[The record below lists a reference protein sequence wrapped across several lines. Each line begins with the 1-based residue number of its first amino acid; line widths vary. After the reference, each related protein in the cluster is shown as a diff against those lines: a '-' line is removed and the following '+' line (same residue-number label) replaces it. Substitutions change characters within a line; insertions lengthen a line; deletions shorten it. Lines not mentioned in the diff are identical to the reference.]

1 MRDLQLYLNL
11 HAEHRLDW
19 FHVAMR
25 LTVLQQTATGLPDK
39 TDDVEE
45 DYPLRD
51 PVVRELARLKWFLW
65 HGNVYKV
72 LRVVQCSEMDLDA
85 AVANNGHNTARKLL
99 KAVEE
104 FHTRIAHNK
113 GFIPSYGE
121 RYRHGESISTGLV
134 ESTANQ
140 VISKRFCKR
149 QQMQWT
155 PCGGHLLRADPHAR
169 VPWLLRS
176 DIPGSE
182 WHTRASSSSP

>member
-11 HAEHRLDW
+11 HAEHLLDW

-39 TDDVEE
+39 TDDGEE
-45 DYPLRD
+45 NYPLRD
-51 PVVRELARLKWFLW
+51 PVVRELARLKWFLK

-72 LRVVQCSEMDLDA
+72 LCVVQCSEMNLDA

-104 FHTRIAHNK
+104 SHTRIAHNK

-121 RYRHGESISTGLV
+121 RYRHGESISTGLL

-155 PCGGHLLRADPHAR
+155 PRGGHLLLQIRTR
-169 VPWLLRS
+169 VFQ
-176 DIPGSE
+176 GY
-182 WHTRASSSSP
+182 